1 MEVLVLDLLDDLKKI
16 EKEAEAELKE
26 VADLDQLEEMRIKYL
41 GKKGAIQSV
50 FSKMGKIEADQ
61 RPVVGKEANILK
73 GKIQSWLG
81 EHKER
86 LEKKAAQK
94 RFEAEKIDV
103 TLPGAVVEAGRSHPL
118 SLVTK
123 EIEDIFIGLGFDIA
137 EGPEVES
144 EYYNFEALNI
154 PAHHPAR
161 DLQDT
166 LYIDDHYLLRT
177 HTSPVQIRT
186 MEAEEPPVRI
196 IAPGRVYRSDE
207 LDASH
212 SPIFH
217 QTEGLVIDKDIAFSD
232 LKGTIELIVEALF
245 GKERDVRFRPSYF
258 PFTEPS
264 AEVDVSCIV
273 CGGEGCPLCSHTGW
287 LEIMGAGMVHP
298 NVLEMSGYDK
308 DVYSGFAFGVGLD
321 RLALLKYGIDDI
333 RVLYENDKRFLHQF

>member
-1 MEVLVLDLLDDLKKI
+1 MDLLNDLKKI
-16 EKEAEAELKE
+16 EKEAEKELKE
-26 VADLDQLEEMRIKYL
+26 VVNLDKLEEIRIKYL
-41 GKKGAIQSV
+41 GKKGKIQSV
-50 FSKMGKIEADQ
+50 FSKMGKIDADQ

-73 GKIQSWLG
+73 GKIENWLAK
-81 EHKER
+81 HKQR
-86 LEKKAAQK
+86 LEKKAAEE
-94 RFEAEKIDV
+94 RFEKEKIDV
-103 TLPGAVVEAGRSHPL
+103 TLPGAEVKSGRYHPL
-118 SLVTK
+118 SLITQELEEV
-123 EIEDIFIGLGFDIA
+123 FIGLGFTIA

-154 PAHHPAR
+154 PEHHPAR

-166 LYIDDHYLLRT
+166 LYIDDKYLLRT
-177 HTSPVQIRT
+177 HTSPVQVRT
-186 MEAEEPPVRI
+186 MQSQEPPVRI

-217 QTEGLVIDKDIAFSD
+217 QAEGLVVDEDISFSD

-245 GKERDVRFRPSYF
+245 GKNRDVRFRPSYF

-273 CGGEGCPLCSHTGW
+273 CGGEGCPLCSRTGW

-308 DVYSGFAFGVGLD
+308 DKYSGFAFGIGLD
-321 RLALLKYGIDDI
+321 RLVLLKYGIDDI

>member
-16 EKEAEAELKE
+16 ENKAEAELKE
-26 VADLDQLEEMRIKYL
+26 LADLEQLEKMRIKYL
-41 GKKGAIQSV
+41 GKKGLIQSV
-50 FSKMGKIEADQ
+50 FSKMGKISAEQ

-73 GKIQSWLG
+73 GKIQNCLG
-81 EHKER
+81 EHQER

-94 RFEAEKIDV
+94 RFEAEKIDI
-103 TLPGAVVEAGRSHPL
+103 TLPGSKVKVGRDHPI
-118 SLVTK
+118 SIITK
-123 EIEDIFIGLGFDIA
+123 EIEDIFIGLGFNIA

-154 PAHHPAR
+154 PAYHPAR

-166 LYIDDHYLLRT
+166 LYIDNNYLLRT

-186 MEAEEPPVRI
+186 MEAGEPPVRI
-196 IAPGRVYRSDE
+196 IAPGRVYRSDD

-212 SPIFH
+212 SPIFY
-217 QTEGLVIDKDIAFSD
+217 QTEGLVIDKDISFSD
-232 LKGTIELIVEALF
+232 LKGTIELIIEALF
-245 GKERDVRFRPSYF
+245 GQDRKIRFRPSYF

-273 CGGEGCPLCSHTGW
+273 CGGEGCSLCSHTGW

-298 NVLEMSGYDK
+298 NVIKNSNYDPEI
-308 DVYSGFAFGVGLD
+308 YSGFAFGVGID
-321 RLALLKYGIDDI
+321 RLVLLKYGIDDI

>member
-1 MEVLVLDLLDDLKKI
+1 MDLIDDLKKI
-16 EKEAEAELKE
+16 EKEAEKELKE
-26 VADLDQLEEMRIKYL
+26 VASLDELEDLRIKYL
-41 GKKGAIQSV
+41 GKKGAIQSI
-50 FSKMGKIEADQ
+50 FSQMGKIDAEQ

-73 GKIQSWLG
+73 NKIQNWLG

-86 LEKKAAQK
+86 LEKEAARK

-103 TLPGAVVEAGRSHPL
+103 TLPGNKVSTGRTHPL
-118 SLVTK
+118 SLVTE
-123 EIEDIFIGLGFDIA
+123 EIEDIFIGMGFDIA

-154 PAHHPAR
+154 PEHHPAR

-177 HTSPVQIRT
+177 HTSPVQVRT
-186 MEAEEPPVRI
+186 MEQQEPPIRI

-217 QTEGLVIDKDIAFSD
+217 QTEGLVIDKDISFSD
-232 LKGTIELIVEALF
+232 LKGTIKLIVEALF
-245 GKERDVRFRPSYF
+245 GSEREVRFRPSYF

-287 LEIMGAGMVHP
+287 LDILGSGMVHP
-298 NVLEMSGYDK
+298 NVLEMSGYDS
-308 DVYSGFAFGVGLD
+308 DIYSGYAFGVGLD

>member
-1 MEVLVLDLLDDLKKI
+1 MDLLNDLKTI
-16 EKEAEAELKE
+16 EKNAEKELAKVE
-26 VADLDQLEEMRIKYL
+26 DLDQLEDLRIKYL

-50 FSKMGKIEADQ
+50 FSKMGKIEAEQ
-61 RPVVGKEANILK
+61 RPIVGKNANILK
-73 GKIQSWLG
+73 NKIQNWIN
-81 EHKER
+81 EHQQKLAAEAAEKR
-86 LEKKAAQK
+86 LKK
-94 RFEAEKIDV
+94 EKIDV
-103 TLPGAVVEAGRSHPL
+103 SLPGSNLKIGKSHPL

-123 EIEDIFIGLGFDIA
+123 EIEDIFIGLGFNIA

-177 HTSPVQIRT
+177 HTSPVQVRT

-217 QTEGLVIDKDIAFSD
+217 QTEGLVIDKNISFSD

-245 GKERDVRFRPSYF
+245 GQDRKIRFRPSYF

-273 CGGEGCPLCSHTGW
+273 CGGDGCSLCSQTGW

-298 NVLEMSGYDK
+298 NVLEKSGYDSEI
-308 DVYSGFAFGVGLD
+308 YSGFAFGVGLD

-333 RVLYENDKRFLHQF
+333 RVLYENDKRFLEQF

>member
-1 MEVLVLDLLDDLKKI
+1 MDLLKELKKI
-16 EKEAEAELKE
+16 EKEAEKELKE
-26 VADLDQLEEMRIKYL
+26 LADLDQLEELRIKYL
-41 GKKGAIQSV
+41 GKKGAIQSI
-50 FSKMGKIEADQ
+50 FSQMGKIASDK
-61 RPVVGKEANILK
+61 RPVVGKEANQLK
-73 GKIQSWLG
+73 SKIENWLN
-81 EHKER
+81 EQKEVLESKAAKER
-86 LEKKAAQK
+86 FKK
-94 RFEAEKIDV
+94 EKIDV
-103 TLPGAVVEAGRSHPL
+103 TLPGAKVKAGRQHPL
-118 SLVTK
+118 SLITR
-123 EIEDIFIGLGFDIA
+123 ELEDVFIGLGYTIA

-154 PAHHPAR
+154 PEHHPAR

-166 LYIDDHYLLRT
+166 LYIDDNYLLRT

-186 MEAEEPPVRI
+186 MEAQEPPVRI

-217 QTEGLVIDKDIAFSD
+217 QAEGLVIDKGISFSD
-232 LKGTIELIVEALF
+232 LKGTIELIIEALF
-245 GKERDVRFRPSYF
+245 GEDRDVRFRPSYF

-273 CGGEGCPLCSHTGW
+273 CGGEGCPLCSRTGW

-298 NVLEMSGYDK
+298 NVLEMSGYDSEY
-308 DVYSGFAFGVGLD
+308 YSGYAFGVGLD
-321 RLALLKYGIDDI
+321 RLVLLKYGIDDI

>member
-1 MEVLVLDLLDDLKKI
+1 MDLLDDLKKI
-16 EKEAEAELKE
+16 EKEAESELKE
-26 VADLDQLEEMRIKYL
+26 VESLDQLEEMRIKYL

-73 GKIQSWLG
+73 NKIQNWLG
-81 EHKER
+81 EHKGR
-86 LEKKAAQK
+86 LEEKAAQK

-103 TLPGAVVEAGRSHPL
+103 TLPGGKVEAGRSHPL

-123 EIEDIFIGLGFDIA
+123 ELEDIFIGLGFEIA

-177 HTSPVQIRT
+177 HTSPVQVRT
-186 MEAEEPPVRI
+186 MEAQEPPVRI

-217 QTEGLVIDKDIAFSD
+217 QTEGLVIDKDISFSD

-245 GKERDVRFRPSYF
+245 GKDRDVRFRPSYF

-273 CGGEGCPLCSHTGW
+273 CGGEGCPLCSRTGW

-308 DVYSGFAFGVGLD
+308 DIYSGFAFGVGLD

>member
-1 MEVLVLDLLDDLKKI
+1 MDLLEDLKEI
-16 EKEAEAELKE
+16 EKRAEEELKE
-26 VADLDQLEEMRIKYL
+26 IKDLDMLEEMRIKYL
-41 GKKGAIQSV
+41 GKKGAVQSI
-50 FSKMGKIEADQ
+50 FNQMGKIDAEQ
-61 RPVVGKEANILK
+61 RPIVGKNANQLK
-73 GKIQSWLG
+73 QKIGKWLS
-81 EHKER
+81 EHKEK
-86 LEKKAAQK
+86 LEKEAAEE
-94 RFEAEKIDV
+94 RFKKEKIDV
-103 TLPGAVVEAGRSHPL
+103 TLPGKQIKTGRTHPL
-118 SLVTK
+118 SLITQ
-123 EIEDIFIGLGFDIA
+123 ELEEIFIGLGFSIA

-154 PAHHPAR
+154 PEHHPAR

-166 LYIDDHYLLRT
+166 LYIDDNYLLRT
-177 HTSPVQIRT
+177 HTSPVQVRT
-186 MEAEEPPVRI
+186 MEAQEPPVRI

-217 QTEGLVIDKDIAFSD
+217 QAEGLVIDRDISFSD

-245 GKERDVRFRPSYF
+245 GSDRDVRFRPSYF

-273 CGGEGCPLCSHTGW
+273 CGGEGCPLCSRTGW
-287 LEIMGAGMVHP
+287 LEIMGSGMVHP
-298 NVLEMSGYDK
+298 NVLEMSGYDS
-308 DVYSGFAFGVGLD
+308 DYYSGFAFGVGLD

>member
-1 MEVLVLDLLDDLKKI
+1 MDLLKDLKEI
-16 EKEAEAELKE
+16 EKKAEEELNEIKN
-26 VADLDQLEEMRIKYL
+26 LDMLEEMRIKYL
-41 GKKGAIQSV
+41 GKKGVVQSI
-50 FSKMGKIEADQ
+50 FNQMGKIDADQ
-61 RPVVGKEANILK
+61 RPAVGKNTNKLK
-73 GKIQSWLG
+73 QKIEKWLS
-81 EHKER
+81 EHKKR
-86 LEKKAAQK
+86 LEKEAAEE
-94 RFEAEKIDV
+94 RFKNEKIDV
-103 TLPGAVVEAGRSHPL
+103 TLPGKEIKTGTTHPL
-118 SLVTK
+118 TLIT
-123 EIEDIFIGLGFDIA
+123 EELEEIFIGLGFSIA

-154 PAHHPAR
+154 PEHHPAR

-166 LYIDDHYLLRT
+166 LYIDDNYLLRT
-177 HTSPVQIRT
+177 HTSPVQVRT
-186 MEAEEPPVRI
+186 MEAQEPPVRI

-217 QTEGLVIDKDIAFSD
+217 QAEGLVIDRDISFSD

-245 GKERDVRFRPSYF
+245 GADRDVRFRPSYF

-273 CGGEGCPLCSHTGW
+273 CGGEGCPLCSRTGW
-287 LEIMGAGMVHP
+287 LEIMGSGMVHP
-298 NVLEMSGYDK
+298 NVLEMSGYDA
-308 DVYSGFAFGVGLD
+308 DYYSGFAFGVGLD

>member
-1 MEVLVLDLLDDLKKI
+1 MDLLNDLKKI
-16 EKEAEAELKE
+16 ENEAEKELKK
-26 VADLDQLEEMRIKYL
+26 VADLDKLEEIRIKYL
-41 GKKGAIQSV
+41 GKKGKIQSI
-50 FSKMGKIEADQ
+50 FSQMGKIDADQ

-73 GKIQSWLG
+73 GKIENWLG
-81 EHKER
+81 KHKER
-86 LEKKAAQK
+86 LEKKAAEE
-94 RFEAEKIDV
+94 RFKKEKIDV
-103 TLPGAVVEAGRSHPL
+103 TLPGTEVKSGRKHPL
-118 SLVTK
+118 TLITEELEEV
-123 EIEDIFIGLGFDIA
+123 FIGLGFTIA

-154 PAHHPAR
+154 PEHHPAR

-166 LYIDDHYLLRT
+166 LYIDDNYLLRT
-177 HTSPVQIRT
+177 HTSPVQVRT
-186 MEAEEPPVRI
+186 MQSQEPPVRI

-217 QTEGLVIDKDIAFSD
+217 QAEGLVVDEDISFSD

-245 GKERDVRFRPSYF
+245 GKNRDVRFRPSYF

-273 CGGEGCPLCSHTGW
+273 CGGEGCPLCSRTGW

-308 DVYSGFAFGVGLD
+308 DKYSGFAFGIGLD
-321 RLALLKYGIDDI
+321 RLVLLKYGIDDI
-333 RVLYENDKRFLHQF
+333 RVLYENDQRFLHQF